1 MTSQRELESLLVEFF
16 DEGPVQVADRVIDD
30 ALSMIDSNSVAR
42 PLAAPRRFPSMNI
55 LSRLATAAVFGLL
68 VVGALFYFSRPALP
82 PFGATTTPGV
92 TDGSNHPAIVPPSP
106 TTPTVVVTAGPTA
119 SPSATSL
126 SPDTAVIA
134 YVRATDKP
142 KDLVGTSSFLCR
154 FSEGP
159 TCPVNRLWLVG
170 IDGTGAHELF
180 PDGTNSQSLLGWS
193 PDGRSLLYTDDGMP
207 YMTDASGSEPQVLDT
222 GCTEPCWGHESPMF
236 SNDGTALVFVRG
248 VAGTDES
255 SSSIAILDLASGQI
269 VELNSTAPKGGALPN
284 WSPDRRHI
292 VFTRFGSK
300 EVNGPFEPT
309 MSAAFVVD
317 ADGQN
322 LRQISP
328 ATLDAEYAR
337 WSPDGS
343 RILFTSPTEGGAD
356 IYTMA
361 TDGSDVR
368 RLTTDGVS
376 IGASWTPDGR
386 ILFIRKDSAADD
398 VPVAFWTM
406 DGDGGNAAEL
416 IPATVTGAVHADPL
430 WQPTGGSAV
439 VPPPWNPSTPTSVG
453 PPAPTPLPTPIPE
466 LAPGFSWTG
475 SMAPPEGDYGVETAA
490 LLQDGR
496 VLVIRACDPVAQL
509 YDPQNRTFSPTGSL
523 TVARSFGTATLL
535 QDGRVLI
542 AGGSDCSETSGVLGS
557 AEVYDPGTGLFTAT
571 GSMGITRQAHAAALL
586 SDGRVLV
593 AGGITGDVAGTT
605 DGITVGSVSIR
616 LAATGANVVKSA
628 ELYDPSTGT
637 FSPTGS
643 MIDSRHQFTATP
655 LLDGRVLVLGG
666 GGEAYSARRSAEVYD
681 PSSGT
686 FARTGSMAK
695 PRWLYTATLL
705 ADGRVLIAGGR
716 SPNDQTLAAAEVYNP
731 GHGTFSTVGPMADSR
746 QQHTA
751 TLLEDGRVLI
761 AGGYTQDASNWNVLS
776 ATEIYDPG
784 TGQFSSTGSMGEAR
798 WSAVSALLNDGGVL
812 IAGGTG
818 IGIEDLVQLDS
829 AVLYQP

>member
-1 MTSQRELESLLVEFF
+1 
-16 DEGPVQVADRVIDD
+16 
-30 ALSMIDSNSVAR
+30 
-42 PLAAPRRFPSMNI
+42 
-55 LSRLATAAVFGLL
+55 
-68 VVGALFYFSRPALP
+68 
-82 PFGATTTPGV
+82 
-92 TDGSNHPAIVPPSP
+92 
-106 TTPTVVVTAGPTA
+106 
-119 SPSATSL
+119 
-126 SPDTAVIA
+126 
-134 YVRATDKP
+134 
-142 KDLVGTSSFLCR
+142 
-154 FSEGP
+154 
-159 TCPVNRLWLVG
+159 
-170 IDGTGAHELF
+170 
-180 PDGTNSQSLLGWS
+180 
-193 PDGRSLLYTDDGMP
+193 
-207 YMTDASGSEPQVLDT
+207 
-222 GCTEPCWGHESPMF
+222 
-236 SNDGTALVFVRG
+236 
-248 VAGTDES
+248 
-255 SSSIAILDLASGQI
+255 
-269 VELNSTAPKGGALPN
+269 
-284 WSPDRRHI
+284 
-292 VFTRFGSK
+292 
-300 EVNGPFEPT
+300 
-309 MSAAFVVD
+309 
-317 ADGQN
+317 
-322 LRQISP
+322 
-328 ATLDAEYAR
+328 
-337 WSPDGS
+337 
-343 RILFTSPTEGGAD
+343 
-356 IYTMA
+356 
-361 TDGSDVR
+361 
-368 RLTTDGVS
+368 
-376 IGASWTPDGR
+376 
-386 ILFIRKDSAADD
+386 
-398 VPVAFWTM
+398 
-406 DGDGGNAAEL
+406 
-416 IPATVTGAVHADPL
+416 
-430 WQPTGGSAV
+430 
-439 VPPPWNPSTPTSVG
+439 
-453 PPAPTPLPTPIPE
+453 
-466 LAPGFSWTG
+466 
-475 SMAPPEGDYGVETAA
+475 MAPPEGDYGVETAT

-731 GHGTFSTVGPMADSR
+731 GQGTFSTVGPMADSR

-761 AGGYTQDASNWNVLS
+761 AGGYTQDASSWNVLS
-776 ATEIYDPG
+776 ATEIYDPS

-798 WSAVSALLNDGGVL
+798 WSAVSALLNDGRVL